1 VIFGRGKPF
10 QNPDVETIRK
20 LLESVR
26 RIAVVGL
33 SPKPHRDSNRIG
45 VYLLEHGYEVIPV
58 YPRGDE
64 ILGQKVYRRIQDI
77 PGKVDLVN
85 VFRRSENLPAVFDD
99 LLAAGASAVWT
110 QLGCI
115 DEEGARRAQAV
126 GLTVVMNRCVM
137 VDHARMLGRG

>member
-1 VIFGRGKPF
+1 VKPF
-10 QNPDVETIRK
+10 QNPGEEAIRE
-20 LLESVR
+20 LLKSVR

-45 VYLLEHGYEVIPV
+45 VYLLDHGYEVIPV
-58 YPRGDE
+58 YPREDE
-64 ILGQKVYRRIQDI
+64 ILGQKVFRRVQDI
-77 PGKVDLVN
+77 PGPVDLVN

-99 LLAAGASAVWT
+99 LLAARAGAVWT

-115 DEEGARRAQAV
+115 DEEGARRAQAA

-137 VDHARMLGRG
+137 VDHSRLLGRG

>member
-10 QNPDVETIRK
+10 QNPDVETIRE
-20 LLESVR
+20 LLESIR

-45 VYLLEHGYEVIPV
+45 AYLLEHGYEVIPV
-58 YPRGDE
+58 YPRGNE
-64 ILGQKVYRRIQDI
+64 ILGQKVYRRVQDI
-77 PGKVDLVN
+77 PDKVDLVN
-85 VFRRSENLPAVFDD
+85 VFRRSEKLPGVFDD
-99 LLAAGASAVWT
+99 LLATDAGAVWT

-115 DEEGARRAQAV
+115 DEVGARRAQAA

-137 VDHARMLGRG
+137 VDHARLVAHG